1 MFLTPRQIVSA
12 LPISF
17 EAILQRVTLLVCELS
32 WNAKG
37 ILFNRG
43 VKAKFFEN
51 GP

>member
-1 MFLTPRQIVSA
+1 MVSA

-17 EAILQRVTLLVCELS
+17 EAILQRVILIVYELS

-43 VKAKFFEN
+43 VKARFFEN